1 MTIDHDAL
9 AVLAR
14 RIGRLHPLYAVA
26 ERAAAE
32 HPRERVAIAC
42 SAADW
47 ARYAGWRGVDPLTL
61 QPDDFAALLDGH
73 PESTGRE
80 RRRGLARLWDAST
93 MIGPDGIDSVAS
105 IRVFDLAAAYAR
117 RLTSDELGRLV
128 RDAIRDLRVDAR
140 RIVAARD
147 LVAVGLLCS
156 GVERL
161 DDLVRL
167 RLANVSDAG
176 LVRVADADLPVGD
189 DVRVPASVLR
199 ILLERQIG
207 PLRATDALVP
217 AVGSATL
224 VAYRRDD
231 RPDMLAVEPEFLWKS
246 LGDRLQRAGLDI
258 AFRGRRWT
266 APSWFVGTGDGTFRL
281 PSDLALSFAPR
292 GPGRSSDDPVPSPK
306 G

>member
-1 MTIDHDAL
+1 MTVDHDAL
-9 AVLAR
+9 VVLAR

-26 ERAAAE
+26 ERAATE

-73 PESTGRE
+73 PESTRRE
-80 RRRGLARLWDAST
+80 RRRGLSRLWDALLPA
-93 MIGPDGIDSVAS
+93 GPCAADPVAS
-105 IRVFDLAAAYAR
+105 IRVFDVASAYAR
-117 RLTSDELGRLV
+117 RLTSDEMRRLV
-128 RDAIRDLRVDAR
+128 GDAIRDLRIDAR
-140 RIVAARD
+140 RIVTARD
-147 LVAVGLLCS
+147 LVAIGLLGA

-161 DDLVRL
+161 EDLARLRRADLDDAGHVRL
-167 RLANVSDAG
+167 DGVDIAVRDA
-176 LVRVADADLPVGD
+176 
-189 DVRVPASVLR
+189 VRVPASILR
-199 ILLERQIG
+199 IVLERKIG

-224 VAYRRDD
+224 AAYRRDG
-231 RPDMLAVEPEFLWKS
+231 RPDMLAVEPAALRMS
-246 LGDRLQRAGLDI
+246 LGDRLRRDDLDMT
-258 AFRGRRWT
+258 FHGRRWT

-281 PSDLALSFAPR
+281 PSDLVLSFAAR
-292 GPGRSSDDPVPSPK
+292 GPGSSSEDPVPSPK